1 MMQQMEEKH
10 EKTPEDL
17 AAIAYL
23 DRLRNGE
30 GEAMPVNLPRACVVE
45 VTDYEEVPK
54 ANEKYAMV
62 AVTDGTRSWKM
73 CINRYYLDAGMRALF
88 VSEDAA
94 IPIDDERFDN
104 LDAVKLKERV
114 FNFGFGVKVRHFV
127 VHVKHVIYRFN
138 CGILYPL
145 DDFHEILD
153 APLGTDV
160 SARLR
165 IDSLADLQAHLSA
178 PRPKRPK
185 TQQTFVP
192 KAKRKPKKM
201 SFFEK
206 IKAQRD
212 RLFG

>member
-1 MMQQMEEKH
+1 
-10 EKTPEDL
+10 
-17 AAIAYL
+17 
-23 DRLRNGE
+23 
-30 GEAMPVNLPRACVVE
+30 MPVNLPRACVVE

-127 VHVKHVIYRFN
+127 VHVKRVIYRFN

-192 KAKRKPKKM
+192 KAKRKSKKM